1 MTGPVKG
8 RRILKILLVSLLFLP
23 MKSSAEGI
31 YSTLENRVNVREITI
46 PMANIT
52 RAYTILF
59 VTDLHISLEKDLLQ
73 QEASLQQEAPLQQE
87 ALPQTDNRLTGWIDY
102 ANEQKVDALFLGGDI
117 LDTPAK
123 ENRDHFAKEIS
134 RLQCPYLYTNGNHD
148 WTYPEEYMTRK
159 AREEYLTAL
168 EPYMDG
174 NPAVHR
180 WETENGDLL
189 AIAIDDSAGQISR
202 EALEEVQ
209 ELLENRG
216 REKPV
221 LLLVHVPFLSQ
232 SLLARA
238 REEWELPVVLGG
250 GNYGGIYPDPVS
262 QKFLDEITRADSSVE
277 LILAGHVHFF
287 NDDYVTGE
295 RSVRQIVGDT
305 AMNRQGIL
313 LRLIPSGQ

>member
-1 MTGPVKG
+1 
-8 RRILKILLVSLLFLP
+8 
-23 MKSSAEGI
+23 
-31 YSTLENRVNVREITI
+31 
-46 PMANIT
+46 
-52 RAYTILF
+52 
-59 VTDLHISLEKDLLQ
+59 
-73 QEASLQQEAPLQQE
+73 
-87 ALPQTDNRLTGWIDY
+87 
-102 ANEQKVDALFLGGDI
+102 
-117 LDTPAK
+117 
-123 ENRDHFAKEIS
+123 
-134 RLQCPYLYTNGNHD
+134 
-148 WTYPEEYMTRK
+148 MTRK
-159 AREEYLTAL
+159 AREKYLTAL

-174 NPAVHR
+174 NPAIHQ

-209 ELLENRG
+209 KLLENRG

-262 QKFLDEITRADSSVE
+262 QEFLDEITRADSSVE

-295 RSVRQIVGDT
+295 RSVRQIVGDA

-313 LRLIPSGQ
+313 LRLVPSGQ